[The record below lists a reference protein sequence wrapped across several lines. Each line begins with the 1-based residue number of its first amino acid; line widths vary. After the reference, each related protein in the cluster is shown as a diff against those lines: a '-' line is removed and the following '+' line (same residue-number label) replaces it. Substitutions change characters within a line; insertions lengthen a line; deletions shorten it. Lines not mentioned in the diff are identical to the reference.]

1 MESAASNRPSEAVLK
16 QTLNQNGENL
26 FDLSQQH
33 PLLII
38 FLRHF
43 G

>member
-1 MESAASNRPSEAVLK
+1 MEPSVSNQPSEVVLK

-26 FDLSQQH
+26 FDLSLKH